1 MNAVPGKILISG
13 ASGLIG
19 SALISRLRVN
29 HWNVTRLARSSS
41 PAQETVAWDPS
52 KPLSADQVSG
62 FDAVVHLA
70 GETIVGRWTQA
81 KKRAI
86 RESRVTGTRNLSEAL
101 AKASQRP
108 RVFVCASA
116 IGFYGDR
123 GEEMLREESTSGQG
137 FLPEVCR
144 EWEAATSP
152 ASDAGIRT
160 AQTRFGIVLSRE
172 GGALAKMLMPFEFG
186 VGGNMGSGRQWW
198 SWVDL
203 QDVVG
208 AIEHVLNTTSLQGPV
223 NVVGPDPV
231 TNAEFTK
238 ILGSVLSR
246 PTIFPM
252 PAIVARTVFGQ
263 MADELLLSS
272 QRVQPAKLLSS
283 GYAFQRPDLRQ
294 SLHALLQ

>member
-1 MNAVPGKILISG
+1 VPGKVLISG

-19 SALISRLRVN
+19 SALVSRLRAN
-29 HWNVTRLARSSS
+29 HWNVTRLARASS
-41 PAQETVAWDPS
+41 PAQETVAWDPN
-52 KPLSADQVSG
+52 KPLAPDQVSG

-70 GETIVGRWTQA
+70 GETIVGRWTES
-81 KKRAI
+81 KKHAI
-86 RESRVTGTRNLSEAL
+86 RASRVNGTRNLSEAL
-101 AKASQRP
+101 AKPLQRP
-108 RVFVCASA
+108 GVFVCASA

-123 GEEMLREESTSGQG
+123 GDEILREESAFGQG

-144 EWEAATSP
+144 EWEAATKP

-160 AQTRFGIVLSRE
+160 AQTRFGIVLSPE
-172 GGALAKMLMPFEFG
+172 GGALAKMLMPFKLG

-198 SWVDL
+198 SWVHL

-208 AIEHVLNTTSLQGPV
+208 AIEHVLNTASLQGPV
-223 NVVGPDPV
+223 NVVGPNPV

-252 PAIVARTVFGQ
+252 PAIVARTVLGQ
-263 MADELLLSS
+263 MADELLLAS
-272 QRVQPAKLLSS
+272 QRVEPAKLLSS
-283 GYAFQRPDLRQ
+283 GYAFQWPDLRQ
-294 SLHALLQ
+294 SLQALLQ

>member
-1 MNAVPGKILISG
+1 MPGKVLISG

-19 SALISRLRVN
+19 SALVSRLRAN
-29 HWNVTRLARSSS
+29 HWNVTRLARASS
-41 PAQETVAWDPS
+41 PAQETVAWDPN
-52 KPLSADQVSG
+52 KPLAPDQVSG

-70 GETIVGRWTQA
+70 GETIVGRWTES
-81 KKRAI
+81 KKHAI
-86 RESRVTGTRNLSEAL
+86 RASRVNGTRNLSEAL
-101 AKASQRP
+101 AKPLQRP
-108 RVFVCASA
+108 GVFVCASA

-123 GEEMLREESTSGQG
+123 GDEILREESAFGQG

-144 EWEAATSP
+144 EWEAATKP

-160 AQTRFGIVLSRE
+160 AQTRFGIVLSPE
-172 GGALAKMLMPFEFG
+172 GGALAKMLMPFKLG

-198 SWVDL
+198 SWVHL

-208 AIEHVLNTTSLQGPV
+208 AIEHVLNTASLQGPV
-223 NVVGPDPV
+223 NVVGPNPV

-252 PAIVARTVFGQ
+252 PAIVARTVLGQ
-263 MADELLLSS
+263 MADELLLAS
-272 QRVQPAKLLSS
+272 QRVEPAKLLSS
-283 GYAFQRPDLRQ
+283 GYAFQWPDLRQ
-294 SLHALLQ
+294 SLQALLQ